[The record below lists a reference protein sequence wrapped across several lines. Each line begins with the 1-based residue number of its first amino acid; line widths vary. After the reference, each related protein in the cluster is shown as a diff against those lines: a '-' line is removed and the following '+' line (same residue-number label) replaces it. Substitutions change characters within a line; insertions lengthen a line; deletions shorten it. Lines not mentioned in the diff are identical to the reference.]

1 MRTFKGN
8 AALPLRA
15 VTLVL
20 AMVPALAWAD
30 PICAYVIGQVGG
42 QSFSTPAVPIYVPDT
57 QATVQPVRVHVDPTT
72 QTILGYSVRTPGVDD
87 ETDPKTV
94 FVPGVDTSIPSIVA
108 TIPELGIT
116 TYRCLDAGV
125 STPAIPVFVPA
136 SAITTP
142 GAVLTVPSIELN
154 ALDHDFTT
162 CGQSIALPS
171 KTVVIPSQSAMIPSV
186 SATTPEET
194 LIVTIDGTQYPSR
207 YLPSR

>member
-1 MRTFKGN
+1 MKTLM
-8 AALPLRA
+8 A
-15 VTLVL
+15 LVL
-20 AMVPALAWAD
+20 ALVPAMAWAD
-30 PICAYVIGQVGG
+30 PICAYVTGTVGG

-72 QTILGYSVRTPGVDD
+72 QTILGYSVRTPGEDQGTD
-87 ETDPKTV
+87 EKTV

-136 SAITTP
+136 SALTTP
-142 GAVLTVPSIELN
+142 GVVTNVPSIELN

-162 CGQSIALPS
+162 CGQTISLPG
-171 KTVVIPSQSAMIPSV
+171 KTIVIPSQSAMVPSV

-194 LIVTIDGTQYPSR
+194 LIVVIDGTQYPSH